1 MNCLILFVMD
11 YLYSAVLFLIL
22 VIIFSSMDSSNY
34 LYLIYFILNIKLN
47 FITKLTPLFMDL
59 FFKYMM

>member
-1 MNCLILFVMD
+1 ME
-11 YLYSAVLFLIL
+11 YLYSVILFLIL

-47 FITKLTPLFMDL
+47 LITKLIPYQ
-59 FFKYMM
+59 K